1 VRVFISYAHDSDT
14 HREAVREFWVL
25 LRRSGIDARLD
36 RTAAEQA
43 QDWPLW
49 MLDQVRKAD
58 FVLCVA
64 SPAYR
69 RRAEG
74 TEDPGRGL
82 GVQWEAAL
90 IREEF
95 YRSREDARK
104 RFLPVLLPGASVD
117 DVPAFF
123 GPYSG
128 THYQVIDLSQAGIDA
143 LLRVLTGQPFE
154 VEPPLGPVPVLSS
167 RSRLDLLRDLP
178 NVPPLQS

>member
-1 VRVFISYAHDSDT
+1 MAHDGSEGRSPDGWLPDLISIGVLTRAFPLRLGWPKEDDADSWGGATLVVSAEPGTLAPVRVFISYAHDSDT

-64 SPAYR
+64 SPTYR

-74 TEDPGRGL
+74 TEDPGR
-82 GVQWEAAL
+82 VCW
-90 IREEF
+90 
-95 YRSREDARK
+95 SRTQ
-104 RFLPVLLPGASVD
+104 LLV
-117 DVPAFF
+117 
-123 GPYSG
+123 
-128 THYQVIDLSQAGIDA
+128 
-143 LLRVLTGQPFE
+143 
-154 VEPPLGPVPVLSS
+154 
-167 RSRLDLLRDLP
+167 
-178 NVPPLQS
+178 